1 MDRLATAAHGLSRRR
16 FLQGSAALAG
26 LALVSGC
33 SRLPMRAQ
41 PPKVRRIGFLAV
53 ELRQYHEALFQG
65 LRDHGYVEGQTIAVE
80 RRSADGRLDR
90 LPGLAAELVSL
101 PVDVLV
107 SAAGATVA
115 ARATNTIPIVVLQND
130 AVEQGFVASLAR
142 PGGNL
147 TGIDLPYTALTTKRL
162 EILKDAFPSISR
174 VAVLENGPFTG
185 TQARAADAVAST
197 LGLTLRHYDLQSIDD
212 FASVFEAVRANRAE
226 ALIALAAPVLA
237 TNRSQIFAFASQ
249 QRMPAIY
256 SDRAWADDGGLMA
269 YGANFADM
277 FRRLAVYVH
286 KILQGAKPG
295 EIPMEGPTVFDFV
308 VNQKTAQAL
317 GLTVPDALLQQATEL
332 IQ

>member
-1 MDRLATAAHGLSRRR
+1 MDRLATAAHGLSRRAL
-16 FLQGSAALAG
+16 LQGGLALAG
-26 LALVSGC
+26 LTMISGC
-33 SRLPMRAQ
+33 SPLSSLWSPPQ
-41 PPKVRRIGFLAV
+41 PRRIGFLAV
-53 ELRQYHEALFQG
+53 ELRPYHEALFQG

-185 TQARAADAVAST
+185 TQARAADAVART

-308 VNQKTAQAL
+308 VNQRTAQTL
-317 GLTVPDALLQQATEL
+317 GLTIPQSVLQQATDV